1 MPADD
6 LNVAL
11 VIRGQD
17 RSGPAVRSARRG
29 LASISDGLGRIQ
41 RAAQGALLVG
51 GVFETLRRGVGGAV
65 GRGLSPRRRG
75 NPKSP
80 ITTTMQMGPIPAQ
93 AGEPLPAGQQP
104 RIPRAYPRAGGGTT
118 VTERVYIACPGL
130 SPRRRGNLPVRSD
143 CVRGSGPIPAQAG
156 EPNSGPASPTIY
168 GAYPRAG
175 GGTR

>member
-75 NPKSP
+75 NRFRFAVRVA
-80 ITTTMQMGPIPAQ
+80 TRGPIPAQ
-93 AGEPLPAGQQP
+93 AGEPG
-104 RIPRAYPRAGGGTT
+104 
-118 VTERVYIACPGL
+118 
-130 SPRRRGNLPVRSD
+130 
-143 CVRGSGPIPAQAG
+143 
-156 EPNSGPASPTIY
+156 
-168 GAYPRAG
+168 
-175 GGTR
+175 